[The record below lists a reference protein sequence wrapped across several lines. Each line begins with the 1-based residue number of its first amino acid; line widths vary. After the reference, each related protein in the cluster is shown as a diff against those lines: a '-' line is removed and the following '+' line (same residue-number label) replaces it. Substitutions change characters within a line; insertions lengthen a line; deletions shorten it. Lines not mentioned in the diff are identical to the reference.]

1 MKTFCASVLLAVAA
15 ASPIYAL
22 DLVQVGTAGDW
33 VIMQDPNKDN
43 ACLTQA
49 TLSDGTIV
57 RIGLE
62 DKGKKGF
69 MSTFNAAWAEFKLDK
84 KYPISYT
91 LDDASF
97 EGEAHG
103 RELNG
108 LPGVQIDYNNAD
120 FLVDL
125 AEKKVL
131 TFFANGAEIEKFELK
146 GSEEA
151 IKAVLA
157 CQAAQG

>member
-1 MKTFCASVLLAVAA
+1 MKTFCASVLLSIAA
-15 ASPIYAL
+15 ASPLFAL
-22 DLVQVGTAGDW
+22 DLVQVGTAGNW
-33 VIMQDPNKDN
+33 VILQDPNRNN

-49 TLSDGTIV
+49 ALSDGTIL

-69 MSTFNAAWAEFKLDK
+69 IASFNPAWKEFKLDT
-84 KYPISYT
+84 KYPVTYT

-97 EGEAHG
+97 DGEAHG

-108 LPGVQIDYNNAD
+108 LPGVQIDYNNVD

-131 TFFANGAEIEKFELK
+131 TFFSEGVEIEKFELK

-151 IKAVLA
+151 IKAMLA